1 MFKVELKGIDDL
13 MKRLDGRLVT
23 SASKSALERTKTS
36 AKSEAIRLITQR
48 WNISKRN
55 LEYKSSGSER
65 IAVSGRVNDDLSATI
80 TFYSG
85 GISLAYF
92 GAKEY
97 RMAGGSLRV
106 ISRSKSV
113 TAGMRSQKK
122 ARDLIRVKVQILKGK
137 PTTLRQF
144 FAGVKYGKSNGVHIG
159 VFRPDPAGGRY
170 QTGSRRMI
178 ESQAPGVGTMV
189 KHPQIMTPLKSFIYD
204 TFEKRMTH
212 ELKRRGVLS

>member
-1 MFKVELKGIDDL
+1 MFKIELKGL
-13 MKRLDGRLVT
+13 KEVEKMLDSRIVA
-23 SASKSALERTKTS
+23 SAAKSALERTKTS
-36 AKSEAIRLITQR
+36 AKSEAVRLITQR

-55 LEYKSSGSER
+55 LEYKNSGSER
-65 IAVSGRVNDDLSATI
+65 ITVSGRVTDDLTATI

-106 ISRSKSV
+106 INRVKSV
-113 TAGMRSQKK
+113 TAGARSQKK
-122 ARDLIRVKVQILKGK
+122 ARELVGVKVQVLKGK
-137 PTTLRQF
+137 TATLRQF
-144 FAGVKYGKSNGVHIG
+144 FAAVKYGKGNGVHLG

-178 ESQAPGVGTMV
+178 ESQSPGVGTMV
-189 KHPQIMTPLKSFIYD
+189 KHPLVMAPLKNFIYD
-204 TFEKRMTH
+204 TFGKRMTH